1 IEWGYFYLG
10 LPKATEFISALG
22 GRDEMRNFFR
32 DNGKLP
38 ADDRLESCNP
48 YRRPCIIAAAA
59 ATMLK
64 VAANTSA
71 NFHVIAAYDDIF
83 SVEYLNQK
91 LVAYWRR
98 DGLAFSA
105 MLNAAEAELPQIA
118 AECEAFDKKLLGD
131 TEKVGGSDYAALCS
145 IAYRQSIAAH
155 KLVAAT
161 DGTPYFFSKE
171 NFSNGC
177 ICTVD
182 VTYPS
187 APLYLLVQPALLKG
201 MLIPILNYAE
211 LKRWPYNF
219 APHDL
224 GTYPLAN
231 GQVYGGGEKNEVNQM
246 PVEESG
252 NMLILAGAL
261 VKFENDVEFA
271 SKYWNTFTMWAEYLL
286 AKGYDPEN
294 QLCTDDFAG
303 HLAHNTN
310 LSIKAIMG
318 LGAYAQIAKIL
329 GKNDIAEKYLA
340 AAKDAANR
348 WQKDALDDNG
358 AYRLAFDQ
366 PGTWSQKYNLVWDKL
381 LGLNLFSEDVAKRE
395 LAHYRKIQGEYGLPL
410 DNRRTYTKIDWILWS
425 ATLTRND
432 DDFAAILAPVM
443 KFLQETPDRIPLTD
457 WYETTNAK
465 KVGFQARSVVGG
477 IFLKLLYDEIF
488 RKSYRI

>member
-1 IEWGYFYLG
+1 
-10 LPKATEFISALG
+10 
-22 GRDEMRNFFR
+22 
-32 DNGKLP
+32 
-38 ADDRLESCNP
+38 
-48 YRRPCIIAAAA
+48 
-59 ATMLK
+59 
-64 VAANTSA
+64 
-71 NFHVIAAYDDIF
+71 
-83 SVEYLNQK
+83 
-91 LVAYWRR
+91 
-98 DGLAFSA
+98 
-105 MLNAAEAELPQIA
+105 
-118 AECEAFDKKLLGD
+118 
-131 TEKVGGSDYAALCS
+131 
-145 IAYRQSIAAH
+145 
-155 KLVAAT
+155 
-161 DGTPYFFSKE
+161 
-171 NFSNGC
+171 
-177 ICTVD
+177 
-182 VTYPS
+182 
-187 APLYLLVQPALLKG
+187 
-201 MLIPILNYAE
+201 
-211 LKRWPYNF
+211 
-219 APHDL
+219 
-224 GTYPLAN
+224 
-231 GQVYGGGEKNEVNQM
+231 M

-271 SKYWNTFTMWAEYLL
+271 SKYWNTFTKWAEYLL

-318 LGAYAQIAKIL
+318 LGAYAQIAKVL

-477 IFLKLLYDEIF
+477 IFLKLLYDENF